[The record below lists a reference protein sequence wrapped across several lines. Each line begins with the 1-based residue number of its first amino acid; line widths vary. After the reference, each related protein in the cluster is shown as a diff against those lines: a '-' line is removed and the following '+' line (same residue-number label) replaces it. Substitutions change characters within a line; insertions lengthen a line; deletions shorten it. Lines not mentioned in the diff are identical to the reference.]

1 MDAVKEF
8 KEKKY
13 TVVRSVINEE
23 MIEFISQYTLFDE
36 IQNPLVGDPQAP
48 KAHSKYGDPAME
60 TLLLML
66 QPVMERHTGL
76 SLYPTY
82 SYYRIYRN
90 GDDLKKHSD
99 RESCEVSATLSFRY
113 SYESDPWAIFMD
125 GSPIYLKPGDLAIY
139 RGCEVEHWRDELV
152 CDPDDWHIQGFFH
165 YVDQNGKFSEF
176 KFDKRQFIGQSH
188 KKNKHYIQ
196 FIQN

>member
-13 TVVRSVINEE
+13 TVVRSVISEE

-36 IQNPLVGDPQAP
+36 IQNPLVGDPQVP

-66 QPVMERHTGL
+66 QSVMENYTGL
-76 SLYPTY
+76 ELYPTY

-99 RESCEVSATLSFRY
+99 RESCEISATLSFRY
-113 SYESDPWAIFMD
+113 TYESDPWPIFMND
-125 GSPIYLKPGDLAIY
+125 SPIYLNPGDLAIY
-139 RGCEVEHWRDELV
+139 RGYEVEHWRDELQ
-152 CDPDDWHIQGFFH
+152 CGQNDWHVQGFFH
-165 YVDQNGKFSEF
+165 YVDRNGPFSEF
-176 KFDKRQFIGQSH
+176 KFDKRDFVGQPL
-188 KKNKHYIQ
+188 KKNKKYIHYLQ
-196 FIQN
+196 

>member
-1 MDAVKEF
+1 MDTVKEF

-13 TVVRSVINEE
+13 TVVRSAISEE

-36 IQNPLVGDPQAP
+36 IQNPLVGDPQVP
-48 KAHSKYGDPAME
+48 RAHSKYGDPAME

-66 QPVMERHTGL
+66 QPLMEKHTEL
-76 SLYPTY
+76 KLHPTY

-99 RESCEVSATLSFRY
+99 RESCEISATLSFRY

-125 GSPIYLKPGDLAIY
+125 GSPIYLEPGDLAIY
-139 RGCEVEHWRDELV
+139 RGCEVEHWREELK
-152 CDPDDWHIQGFFH
+152 CNPNDWHVQGFFH
-165 YVDQNGKFSEF
+165 YVDQDGPVSEF
-176 KFDKRQFIGQSH
+176 KFDRREFIGQPLKRN
-188 KKNKHYIQ
+188 KKYIHYLR
-196 FIQN
+196 